1 MRCPALFK
9 HWGSNP
15 QSESQQSVETESTV
29 TPDSS
34 VSRIVSELRLESR
47 GFLEVDR
54 LVAALGI
61 DDRDDPPGREETLE
75 RITSKCLRAR
85 DMLSR

>member
-1 MRCPALFK
+1 MRYPGPFSG
-9 HWGSNP
+9 WGRRK
-15 QSESQQSVETESTV
+15 QDESQPSVATEATV
-29 TPDSS
+29 AAGSS

-61 DDRDDPPGREETLE
+61 DAEDGTPDREETLQ

-85 DMLSR
+85 DLLNR